1 MGKVAIVI
9 NGPGGVGKDTLCDL
23 AAKHFRVMNISSI
36 SPIKEIAALCGWD
49 GRKDDKARRFLSDLK
64 RLCVE
69 YNDYPTVW
77 ATEKYK
83 DFLSSDCDVMFV
95 HIREGSEILKFVK
108 ATDGNA
114 KTLLVRGGERMK
126 KESYGNVSDDEVEN
140 YSYDYYFTNDKTLEQ
155 AETDFVQLLEKIIE
169 SA

>member
-1 MGKVAIVI
+1 MSKVAIVI

-36 SPIKEIAALCGWD
+36 SPIKEIAAMCGWD
-49 GRKDDKARRFLSDLK
+49 GSKDDKARRFLSDLK

-77 ATEKYK
+77 ATEKYNE
-83 DFLSSDCDVMFV
+83 FLASEYDILFV
-95 HIREGSEILKFVK
+95 HIREGSEISKFVT
-108 ATDGNA
+108 ATDFKA

-126 KESYGNVSDDEVEN
+126 KETYGNASDDEVEN
-140 YSYDYYFTNDKTLEQ
+140 YSYDYYFVNDKTLGE
-155 AETDFVQLLEKIIE
+155 AEGDFVTLLSQII
-169 SA
+169 SAE